1 MFVLWT
7 VIRGEMGVGNGGKRM
22 KVCRN
27 NYEGHMDKTKGRW
40 NQGREVGQ
48 ETRVRFGH
56 VKFEIPNKHPNRKC
70 LIDSWEINLD

>member
-27 NYEGHMDKTKGRW
+27 NYEGHMDKTKGGGIRGGRW
-40 NQGREVGQ
+40 GWLGWGRSG
-48 ETRVRFGH
+48 G
-56 VKFEIPNKHPNRKC
+56 RKMQTTV
-70 LIDSWEINLD
+70 LEQQ